1 MIKVLVAD
9 DHSVVRR
16 GLQQILTDEPDMV
29 VAAEAVNAA
38 EALEHARVAD
48 LDVVVLDIS
57 MPDRSGLEVLQEI
70 RKECPGLPVLILSMY
85 PEEQFAVRVM
95 KAGAAG
101 YLTKDAA
108 PEELVGAIRKVVGG
122 GKYVG
127 QSLAERLALEV
138 EEMHVQ
144 EPHEKLSH
152 REFETMLMIASGKTP
167 KEIAAEM
174 SLSEKTVSTYRARLL
189 DKMGMHNNAE
199 IMRYAFEKHLVE

>member
-38 EALEHARVAD
+38 EALERTRDVD
-48 LDVVVLDIS
+48 LDVVVLDIF

-122 GKYVG
+122 GKYVS
-127 QSLAERLALEV
+127 QSLAERLAFEV

-144 EPHEKLSH
+144 EPHEKLSN
-152 REFETMLMIASGKTP
+152 REFEIMLMIASGKTL
-167 KEIAAEM
+167 KEMAAVI

-189 DKMGMHNNAE
+189 EKMGMHNNAE
-199 IMRYAFEKHLVE
+199 IMRYAFDKHLVE